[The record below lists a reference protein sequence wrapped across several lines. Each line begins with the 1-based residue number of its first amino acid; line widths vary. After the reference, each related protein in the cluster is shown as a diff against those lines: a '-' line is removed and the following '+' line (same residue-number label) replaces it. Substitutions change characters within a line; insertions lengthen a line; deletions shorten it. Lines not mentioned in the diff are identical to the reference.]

1 MSRRSAFSSLFC
13 FDDGSV
19 ELQKFD
25 IVIQV
30 ETYVNKLVFGFRFFY
45 HRANTIICSFTG
57 VVKTEDGC
65 AFKGHICLISKIY
78 EGKQEYMTQPMVKPT
93 SVYGMTKS
101 ECKKEKK
108 DKIPQPLILN

>member
-30 ETYVNKLVFGFRFFY
+30 ETYVNKLVVLGFFY
-45 HRANTIICSFTG
+45 YGANTIICSFTG

-78 EGKQEYMTQPMVKPT
+78 EGKQEYMTTNGEANKCIWDDQ
-93 SVYGMTKS
+93 
-101 ECKKEKK
+101 E
-108 DKIPQPLILN
+108 